1 MAEAL
6 VALCRFLEYAGAM
19 VLFGSPLLLIYG
31 GPLPASVPVG
41 ELKWIRPLLGAA
53 ALTVLMATAL
63 GFIAQTTHLAGSLA
77 LAFQPE
83 TLKAALWDMDFGKS
97 SLFRLGLAL
106 LASIAAM
113 FLSGGKK
120 LWWLS
125 AILGGAI
132 CTTFAWMGHGAAS
145 EGKFG
150 ALHLAGDIAH
160 ILAAAGWIGALVVFC
175 VLVTAHVSSPTDQRA
190 LGTSLAQFSLAGSV
204 FVAIIIGSGLINSA
218 FLVGWNIARIVS
230 TPYGQVLIAKLVLFT
245 LMLALAAA
253 NRIRHTPALI
263 EALTRGGDPAVALL
277 HLRRSVT
284 VETITAAAVIALVSW
299 LGMLEPVTAQ

>member
-1 MAEAL
+1 LAEAL
-6 VALCRFLEYAGAM
+6 VSLCRFLEYAGAM

-31 GPLPASVPVG
+31 SPLPASAPVN

-63 GFIAQTTHLAGSLA
+63 GFIAQTSHLAGSLA

-83 TLKAALWDMDFGKS
+83 ALKAALWDMDFGKS
-97 SLFRLGLAL
+97 SIVRLGLAL
-106 LASIAAM
+106 VAFIVTI
-113 FLSGGKK
+113 FLRVGKK
-120 LWWLS
+120 LWCIS
-125 AILGGAI
+125 ATLGGAI
-132 CTTFAWMGHGAAS
+132 CATFAWMGHGAAT
-145 EGKFG
+145 EGKYG
-150 ALHLAGDIAH
+150 IVHLAGDIAH
-160 ILAAAGWIGALVVFC
+160 TLAAAGWVGALVVFC
-175 VLVTAHVSSPTDQRA
+175 GLVTTSVSSPTAQKA

-218 FLVGWNIARIVS
+218 FLVGWDVPRIVS
-230 TPYGQVLIAKLVLFT
+230 TRYGQVLIAKLVLFS
-245 LMLALAAA
+245 LMLALALA

-263 EALTRGGDPAVALL
+263 EALTRGGDPAAALL
-277 HLRRSVT
+277 RLRRSVT